1 MGKLE
6 NATVAIT
13 VSCYAEV
20 DSSDHLRP
28 FSASECKL
36 LNHVKTQAP
45 YAFITAIWSIL
56 VGTIPSGRGSLNN
69 GICILLGFLA
79 SVFSTTL
86 LAAAPLNKTG
96 RFDVVT
102 ELYILITKNEYLLKL
117 KADAKKVYETGETL
131 VSPKEADET
140 TKTTNDVTKHLLGD
154 EELASSNDG
163 AGDDAEAVEVTEM
176 MANPHA
182 SSISAISDVGP
193 EDPLPEES
201 ADKNPRAEF
210 TSSVLSA

>member
-1 MGKLE
+1 
-6 NATVAIT
+6 
-13 VSCYAEV
+13 
-20 DSSDHLRP
+20 
-28 FSASECKL
+28 
-36 LNHVKTQAP
+36 
-45 YAFITAIWSIL
+45 
-56 VGTIPSGRGSLNN
+56 LNN
-69 GICILLGFLA
+69 GVCILLGFLA

-86 LAAAPLNKTG
+86 PAAAPINKTG

-102 ELYILITKNEYLLKL
+102 ELYIRITKNEYLLKL
-117 KADAKKVYETGETL
+117 KEDTKKVYETGETL

-176 MANPHA
+176 MENPHA

-193 EDPLPEES
+193 EDPLPAES
-201 ADKNPRAEF
+201 ADKNRLAES
-210 TSSVLSA
+210 TVSVLSA